1 MNQSAI
7 RLYIRFDN
15 IDDVK
20 QVLHELD
27 DCTETLYWGLYG
39 SERPLQTDGYALSII
54 SDRTEENGKTWLV
67 ISNGRLFYATKENF
81 REQDEEIVYQKNKS
95 YLNHRLFEGMIK

>member
-1 MNQSAI
+1 MNEKEM

-20 QVLHELD
+20 QVLHDLD
-27 DCTETLYWGLYG
+27 DCTETLYWGF
-39 SERPLQTDGYALSII
+39 SMERPLDDDGHSLRRMSNRLNKY
-54 SDRTEENGKTWLV
+54 GKTWLV
-67 ISNGRLFYATKENF
+67 ITNGRLFYATKENF

-95 YLNHRLFEGMIK
+95 YLNHRLFEGIIK